1 MHPISILASAV
12 ILAGATSFV
21 TIKLVGAGGRDA
33 APAGLGEEGLAE
45 LREGQASL
53 ERTLRDLTE
62 RLDRLETSEM
72 RAAVP
77 ATAPAELAGAST
89 SEAAP
94 APAQGAAEASAK
106 DHASTVQDLFAQ
118 LTAGDLSY
126 EQREAVW
133 RKAREAGAIDDLVEA
148 FEDLAKS
155 QPHVADVQVA
165 LGAAYLQK
173 LFTVPDNEKG
183 MLAVQADR
191 AFDAAL
197 EIDPN
202 NWPGRFS
209 KAVSLS
215 FWPAFMGKGS
225 EAIKQ
230 FEILVDQ
237 QESSGTSK
245 PEHAQTYLF
254 LGNLYEQ
261 RGQTEEAK
269 KMWQRGYDRFP
280 ASKELQERLGSLQ
293 EQAGR

>member
-1 MHPISILASAV
+1 MHPISILAGAV

-21 TIKLVGAGGRDA
+21 TVKLVGPGAEDTAPSGIGADA
-33 APAGLGEEGLAE
+33 LAE
-45 LREGQASL
+45 LRDGQASL
-53 ERTLRDLTE
+53 ERTLRDLTA
-62 RLDRLETSEM
+62 RLDGLDTREM

-77 ATAPAELAGAST
+77 APAADPTSA

-94 APAQGAAEASAK
+94 ALAKNAAEASAQA
-106 DHASTVQDLFAQ
+106 HASTVQDLFAQ
-118 LTAGDLSY
+118 LTSEGLSY
-126 EQREAVW
+126 PQREAIW
-133 RKAREAGAIDDLVEA
+133 KKARDAGAVDDLVAA

-155 QPHVADVQVA
+155 QPNVADVQVA

-173 LFTVPDNEKG
+173 LFTVADNEKG
-183 MLAVQADR
+183 ALAVQADQ

-197 EIDPN
+197 AIDPN

-215 FWPAFMGKGS
+215 FWPAFLGKGT

-237 QESSGTSK
+237 QEASGTTK
-245 PEHAQTYLF
+245 PEQAQTYLF
-254 LGNLYEQ
+254 LGNMYEQ

-269 KMWQRGYDRFP
+269 KIWQRGYDRHP
-280 ASKELQERLGSLQ
+280 TSEELRSKIGK
-293 EQAGR
+293 